1 MGEETTVCGVKVE
14 VRMPS
19 GWWGASAVEFVA
31 EEGIDMIRVI
41 LSTEEVADLCTEKT
55 PLLARL
61 LLTRSLCDL
70 QFLVL
75 RIGFPSSALLE
86 SSSSHKKLLR

>member
-19 GWWGASAVEFVA
+19 GWWGASAVEFVT

-75 RIGFPSSALLE
+75 KAVWHQIQAYSQI
-86 SSSSHKKLLR
+86 